1 LSGRRGTRR
10 REKGLSGGSAGAGG
24 RVMKSIVEVVGMGE
38 WDGAEVRK
46 PCIKGMV
53 GIVGV
58 EVGRCGGRVWDC
70 VW

>member
-1 LSGRRGTRR
+1 
-10 REKGLSGGSAGAGG
+10 
-24 RVMKSIVEVVGMGE
+24 MKSIVEVVGMGE
-38 WDGAEVRK
+38 GDSAEVRK